1 MWRGALGGEAEGMII
16 DPQSFVVTDHDR
28 RLTAARAAQ
37 LRLERSAPRRRD
49 RRGVRLRLAA
59 WVTGRAIHA

>member
-1 MWRGALGGEAEGMII
+1 MII
-16 DPQSFVVTDHDR
+16 DPQSFVSIDFER

-37 LRLERSAPRRRD
+37 LRLDRRAPRRPD

>member
-1 MWRGALGGEAEGMII
+1 MIL
-16 DPQSFVVTDHDR
+16 DPQSFVSIDFEQ
-28 RLTAARAAQ
+28 RLTAARAAR
-37 LRLERSAPRRRD
+37 LRMERSATRRE